1 VTEEVK
7 MWRSLECGMYMNQIK
22 LGTTWKYQRKLA
34 FILMSLKNWDKKYPP
49 KESQLL
55 ALAGVKLAR

>member
-7 MWRSLECGMYMNQIK
+7 MWRSLEWGMYTNQMR
-22 LGTTWKYQRKLA
+22 LGTTWKYQRKSVFN
-34 FILMSLKNWDKKYPP
+34 FIPLKNWDKKYPP

-55 ALAGVKLAR
+55 ALAGVKFAR